1 MNAIELEEEMYPVL
15 DILGPPSRAL
25 SSTIE
30 HTVVTKRISKHEQRA
45 TETRELLLKA
55 AETVFA
61 RDGYE
66 KADLSEIAELAGR
79 TKGAIYGQFASKE
92 EVFLA
97 LVEMNALRRR
107 AIMHDALA
115 QSRSQEE
122 NLQVLRNFLLKQ
134 VDDEQWSL
142 LMFEFKLFTIR
153 HPESAAR
160 LRALQKRLSPG
171 DKEADYTA
179 ILGAA
184 PKGKEAVSRT
194 IAVHSV
200 FAFLSALHCEML
212 FNPDLLSRG
221 DVEKVLV
228 KAFDALF
235 EPKPSA

>member
-1 MNAIELEEEMYPVL
+1 MNASTLERETYPVL
-15 DILGPPSRAL
+15 DIMTPPPEAR

-30 HTVVTKRISKHEQRA
+30 GTVDTKRISKHEQKA
-45 TETRELLLKA
+45 AETRALLLKA

-66 KADLSEIAELAGR
+66 KADLAEIAEMAGR

-92 EVFLA
+92 DVFLA
-97 LVEMNALRRR
+97 LVEANALRRR
-107 AIMHDALA
+107 AVMQEALLH
-115 QSRSQEE
+115 SHSQEE
-122 NLQVLRNFLLKQ
+122 NLELLRGFLLRQ
-134 VDDEQWSL
+134 VNDQQWSL

-160 LRALQKRLSPG
+160 LRALQKKLSPG

-179 ILGAA
+179 FLGQA
-184 PKGKEAVSRT
+184 PTGTGSVPRT
-194 IAVHSV
+194 VAVHSL
-200 FAFLSALHCEML
+200 FAILSALHCEML

-221 DVEKVLV
+221 DVEKILM

-235 EPKPSA
+235 EPKLSA